1 MIPTLLGGMT
11 AKEFL
16 RDYWQKK
23 PLLIRGAVPGFGDWL
38 DRDRTIAMACC
49 EDGEARLIANADGDW
64 EVRRGPFL
72 AKDFKRRKDLW
83 TVLVQGVNLT
93 LPEGDALLREFD
105 FIPHARL
112 DDLMVS
118 YAVDGAGVG
127 PHFDSYDVFLL
138 QGMGRRHWH
147 ISAQKDQR
155 LRDDVP
161 LKILS
166 HFKSEQ
172 DWVLEPGDMLYLP
185 PQYAHD
191 GVAVGEC
198 MTWSIGFRAAPRQE
212 LAENFLGYLQER
224 ISTSGRYADPD
235 LKLQKHPAEIGKAM
249 IDQVD
254 AMLAEIKWDRSIVR
268 DFLGTY
274 LTEPKPHVYFEP
286 PTNPL
291 PLSRFV
297 SRLRKHGARLD
308 PRSQLLFSGNRF
320 YINGEECDVD
330 RRDQQQLRELA
341 DRRQLR
347 GQLINASPGLS
358 EDGLDLL
365 HAWYCDGFLHLVES

>member
-23 PLLIRGAVPGFGDWL
+23 PLLIRGAIPGFGDWL
-38 DRDRTIAMACC
+38 NRDSTLAMACSD
-49 EDGEARLIANADGDW
+49 EAEARLIANDGGDW
-64 EVRRGPFL
+64 EVRRGPFA

-93 LPEGDALLREFD
+93 LPQGDALLREFD

-118 YAVDGAGVG
+118 FAVDGAGVG
-127 PHFDSYDVFLL
+127 PHFDNYDVFLL
-138 QGMGRRHWH
+138 QGMGKRHWH
-147 ISAQKDQR
+147 ISGQRDQR

-166 HFKSEQ
+166 NFKSEQ

-191 GVAVGEC
+191 GIAVGDC
-198 MTWSIGFRAAPRQE
+198 MTWSIGFRAPPAQE
-212 LAENFLGYLQER
+212 LMEGFLSYLQER
-224 ISTSGRYADPD
+224 TVLQGRYADPD
-235 LKLQKHPAEIGKAM
+235 LTLQKHPAEIGNAM
-249 IDQVD
+249 IDQVAD
-254 AMLAEIKWDRSIVR
+254 MLAEIKWNRGVIR

-286 PTNPL
+286 PENPL
-291 PLSRFV
+291 SYVRFV
-297 SRLRKHGARLD
+297 AQAKKRGLKLD
-308 PRSQLLFSGNRF
+308 PKTQLLFAGTVF
-320 YINGEECDVD
+320 YINGEECEAESAD
-330 RRDQQQLRELA
+330 RPILRALA
-341 DRRQLR
+341 DRHMLPT
-347 GQLINASPGLS
+347 GSVLT
-358 EDGLDLL
+358 EDGWDLL
-365 HAWYCDGFLHLVES
+365 HAWYCDGFLHV

>member
-23 PLLIRGAVPGFGDWL
+23 PLLIRGAVPDFGAWL
-38 DRDRTIAMACC
+38 DRDSTVALACR
-49 EDGEARLIANADGDW
+49 DDAEARLIANDKDQW
-64 EVRRGPFL
+64 EVRHGPFE

-83 TVLVQGVNLT
+83 TVLVQGVNLM

-138 QGMGRRHWH
+138 QGMGKRHWR
-147 ISAQKDQR
+147 ISQQKDLR

-191 GVAVGEC
+191 GIAVGDC
-198 MTWSIGFRAAPRQE
+198 MTWSIGFRAAPAQE
-212 LAENFLGYLQER
+212 LMQGFLDYLQER
-224 ISTSGRYADPD
+224 TFLPGRYADPD
-235 LKLQKHPAEIGKAM
+235 LKLQKHPAEISKAM
-249 IDQVD
+249 IDQVTD
-254 AMLAEIKWDRSIVR
+254 ILSEIQWNRGVVR
-268 DFLGTY
+268 DFLGCY
-274 LTEPKPHVYFEP
+274 LTEPKAHVYFEP
-286 PTNPL
+286 PETL
-291 PLSRFV
+291 LSQARFV
-297 SRLRKHGARLD
+297 AKARKNGVRLD
-308 PRSQLLFSGNRF
+308 PKTQLLFAGTVF
-320 YINGEECDVD
+320 YINGEECEAEPAD
-330 RRDQQQLRELA
+330 RETLRALA
-341 DRRQLR
+341 DQRKLANCANM
-347 GQLINASPGLS
+347 G
-358 EDGLDLL
+358 EDGLSLL
-365 HAWYCDGFLHLVES
+365 YAWYCDGFLVA